1 MSFAASVV
9 SGFRSLQSATG
20 VTVAVSR
27 GTATTPNVVAVP
39 GVSEHT
45 YSQDGQ
51 VTVETQ
57 SRDFLF
63 LVSEYCINGVAT
75 LPERGDTILT
85 GGITYSILS
94 NAGEAY
100 FRYSD
105 NNKQIIRV
113 HCKP

>member
-1 MSFAASVV
+1 MSFAANVV
-9 SGFRSLQSATG
+9 SGFRTLQAATG
-20 VTVAVSR
+20 VVVTVSR
-27 GTATTPNVVAVP
+27 GAATTPNVVAVP

-45 YSQDGQ
+45 YSQSDQ
-51 VTVETQ
+51 VTTETQ

-63 LVSEYCINGVAT
+63 LLSYYRNNSAPT
-75 LPERGDTILT
+75 LPVGADTILAD
-85 GGITYSILS
+85 GITYDILS

-100 FRYSD
+100 FRFCD